1 MTEHE
6 KWEAGL
12 WYDANYAPEICAE
25 REKAEELYTAFNQTR
40 PSEKA
45 KRAELLHKLLPGMG
59 EDVVILPH
67 FYTDYGYNCSIGEGT
82 YINHGAYLMDCAKIT
97 IGTHCFIGPNCG
109 MYTAIHP
116 LLPEERNKG
125 LENTKPITLEDNVW
139 LGGDVTI
146 LPGVTIGAGTT
157 IGAGSVVTKDIPDDS
172 VAGCCG
178 SLPRKTA
185 LHSRSEPPA
194 AEPPELRS
202 IFIFKNKTGV
212 VLTVQQ
218 DCGSIKA

>member
-1 MTEHE
+1 MTERE

-12 WYDANYAPEICAE
+12 WYYANYAPEICAE

-116 LLPEERNKG
+116 LLQFVPVGFG
-125 LENTKPITLEDNVW
+125 L
-139 LGGDVTI
+139 
-146 LPGVTIGAGTT
+146 
-157 IGAGSVVTKDIPDDS
+157 
-172 VAGCCG
+172 
-178 SLPRKTA
+178 
-185 LHSRSEPPA
+185 A
-194 AEPPELRS
+194 A
-202 IFIFKNKTGV
+202 
-212 VLTVQQ
+212 VLTLLTSFVTHQ
-218 DCGSIKA
+218 DRLVGLAVVFGFLAGVAFLLVPLLAMLAGARAENSSSRR